1 MSIAGWMRSQL
12 QRSVDDAARRMH
24 ARLVEA
30 GFGPVQPPRMTAPLV
45 FAVGVLAVIAAA
57 VVGMVWATAHATGV
71 VAWVLVVIGWLV
83 LAALLIPRPVP
94 LPDDVTVLDRSTTPH
109 PHQVVAHLAAAV
121 GTPTPERIGVDTSFN
136 AYVGR
141 FGWRGKDTL
150 VLGLPFWAASTWD
163 ERLGVMGHEL
173 GHLAGRDTAQGRLK
187 YATSSILRRTV
198 SMMLDA
204 GPVDPLR
211 EVLRSPSEDLTVSFE
226 GRVTRAV
233 LRVLAIPPFLALL
246 AFERLAANDGQYR
259 EYLADRRA
267 ALAAGSAGLASSL
280 SVDVVGLHTAAAAAV
295 RRGED
300 PFALLAE
307 RAVRRQSDPASVVPA
322 PVPTHRW
329 DATHP
334 PTELRIDLLTRLGS
348 TPGTARPSAGV
359 LSAVQA
365 EMQSMQVRLAR
376 QVCDDLLDQT
386 YTH

>member
-109 PHQVVAHLAAAV
+109 LHQVVAHLAAAV

-233 LRVLAIPPFLALL
+233 LRVLAIPPSSPCSPSSDSPPTTGSTANTS
-246 AFERLAANDGQYR
+246 RTAAQRWPLVRQDWPPRCRSTSSGYTPLPLQR
-259 EYLADRRA
+259 
-267 ALAAGSAGLASSL
+267 SAGARTPLPCSPSERSDASRTPPRS
-280 SVDVVGLHTAAAAAV
+280 SP
-295 RRGED
+295 RRSRHIGGM
-300 PFALLAE
+300 
-307 RAVRRQSDPASVVPA
+307 
-322 PVPTHRW
+322 
-329 DATHP
+329 P
-334 PTELRIDLLTRLGS
+334 PTR
-348 TPGTARPSAGV
+348 RPSCG
-359 LSAVQA
+359 LT
-365 EMQSMQVRLAR
+365 
-376 QVCDDLLDQT
+376 C
-386 YTH
+386 